1 VEVGVPATGIVVQAG
16 GREVARL
23 SVENAAGWNEHVVR
37 LPADAVGDGSTRLEL
52 SGRYAAFHYWFY
64 Q

>member
-1 VEVGVPATGIVVQAG
+1 MGIVVHAG

-23 SVENAAGWNEHVVR
+23 TLPNPPGWNEHVLRV
-37 LPADAVGDGSTRLEL
+37 PADAVAEGTTGLEL